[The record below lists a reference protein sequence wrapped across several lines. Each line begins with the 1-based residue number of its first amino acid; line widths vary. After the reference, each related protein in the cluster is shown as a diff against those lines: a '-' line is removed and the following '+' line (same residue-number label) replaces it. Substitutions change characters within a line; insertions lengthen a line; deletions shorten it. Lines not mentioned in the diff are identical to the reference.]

1 MITVLVAPGAREV
14 GERLELGADE
24 AHHLKVRR
32 GEHGVRVRFRD
43 GAGSGGT
50 GLLESDGSHFV
61 LTIEL
66 VEHAAPPPPLVLA
79 VGAGDRD
86 RFTWLVEKAA
96 ELGVTDVV
104 PLETQRTVNVATRV
118 RDAHVEKLARR
129 SREAIKQSGAFW
141 TPRVLPPV
149 LFETFVDAPGS
160 GERWLLDAAG
170 RAPAG
175 LDTSTAVT
183 ALVGPEG
190 GFTDDEAA
198 QARAAGYQPVRV
210 GPHTLRFETA
220 AVSAAAVIQTARE
233 RGADG

>member
-1 MITVLVAPGAREV
+1 MTLSQPNV
-14 GERLELGADE
+14 
-24 AHHLKVRR
+24 
-32 GEHGVRVRFRD
+32 
-43 GAGSGGT
+43 
-50 GLLESDGSHFV
+50 
-61 LTIEL
+61 
-66 VEHAAPPPPLVLA
+66 
-79 VGAGDRD
+79 RD

-149 LFETFVDAPGS
+149 LFETFVDAPRS
-160 GERWLLDAAG
+160 GERWLLDATG
-170 RAPAG
+170 RAPTG
-175 LDTSTAVT
+175 LGTSTAVT